1 MAGLTTHLVIVFV
14 FGIAIWI
21 FSKKW
26 YYGAAFGL
34 GHLIPDLISFGITGL
49 KQKSLN
55 PGVIMTNPWF
65 SPLAAFSHNAFNW
78 LIILLV
84 LWLVFVFLYSFKKI
98 DRKKFST
105 YILVLVYFIIG
116 VILHLIVDKLIIEK
130 SYWV

>member
-55 PGVIMTNPWF
+55 PGVIMTNPWL

-116 VILHLIVDKLIIEK
+116 IILHLIVDKLIIEK
-130 SYWV
+130 NYWV

>member
-1 MAGLTTHLVIVFV
+1 MAGLTTHLIIVLV
-14 FGIAIWI
+14 FGLSIWI

-55 PGVIMTNPWF
+55 PGVIMTNPLF
-65 SPLAAFSHNAFNW
+65 SPLATFSHNAFNW
-78 LIILLV
+78 VAILLV

-98 DRKKFST
+98 DKKKFSN
-105 YILVLVYFIIG
+105 YILVLVYFIFG
-116 VILHLIVDKLIIEK
+116 VVLHLIIDKIILEK
-130 SYWV
+130 NYWI